1 MGAALKR
8 SFRRCLASLSEVSG
22 KTTLR
27 SVSRKLTNVKS
38 LELEMN
44 LEAARGN

>member
-22 KTTLR
+22 KTTLG
-27 SVSRKLTNVKS
+27 SASRKLTTVKS

-44 LEAARGN
+44 LETARSD